1 MKDEFEAFIKNKLE
15 EGVAPSL
22 SSLSAIKHAAK
33 ENLADRSIFHRNK
46 FIFSGLL
53 AAALAAI
60 IALTVLFKFEAVDSR
75 EIMRASQSNSI
86 SRFNDVT
93 MEIIGLLSVN
103 DVENQDVA
111 QISPDIDRFLSWQDA
126 PYNEIVYEYSNQL

>member
-1 MKDEFEAFIKNKLE
+1 MKDEFETFIKNKLE

-33 ENLADRSIFHRNK
+33 ENSEIRRPSSRVRFLFA
-46 FIFSGLL
+46 GLV
-53 AAALAAI
+53 AAVLSAI

-75 EIMRASQSNSI
+75 EITRASQSNSI
-86 SRFNDVT
+86 SRFNNVT
-93 MEIIGLLSVN
+93 MEIIGLLSIN
-103 DVENQDVA
+103 DFENQDFA